1 MADLFLSPLKRCYEF
16 NQIIEN
22 IKDGKSPLHVHG
34 LVQSQKAHFS
44 AALFKYSGIKQGL
57 IIAHSDLEAKR
68 IYEDI
73 RFYAG
78 EAAAYMPCSDI
89 FFYSMEARDRNE
101 ESKRIDVL
109 RRLSKGEK
117 IIIVSS
123 IDNLMRKYV
132 PKSVFLDNIIEIN
145 SSSII
150 DVDSISR
157 SLAAMGYERESKVEG
172 IGQFSVRGGIIDIF
186 SPGFE
191 NPVRI
196 ELFGDEIDSMRS
208 FDAISQKSI
217 EKISSVTIA
226 PAREVIYKPSVGL
239 GTAGEIPE
247 TEGLSEELAGKMD
260 KLSQGIYFEGIENH
274 IDYIYDKPDT
284 LLDYMGAASLVLM
297 NEPERVLQRQ
307 RNYAS
312 EFAEIFVASLERGEA
327 SKEQG
332 DLLFGMDRIQECF
345 EDKRLLML
353 ATLPK
358 DVEGFEKAAAYSF
371 SAREVPSFGGKT
383 EMAAGEIKF
392 LKEKG
397 HSVLISIGSPDKAKG
412 LQEMLSA
419 HSIEA
424 MVTSNREYS
433 IRPSQIVISPGDI
446 SSGFS
451 YLDCAFTLI
460 TDTEIL
466 GAHKKSFQKKK
477 IRSKNARQIESFMEL
492 EIGDYVVHES
502 HGIGKYEGMKQLVV
516 GDVTKD
522 YLRIVYS
529 AGDSLYVPTDQFDKV
544 QKYIGGEGERV
555 RLSKLGTSEWNKA
568 KAKAQKAV
576 EEMAKELIELYARRE
591 GMKGYQFRDDTP
603 WQFEFENLFPHEE
616 TQDQKR
622 AIEEVKK
629 DMESD
634 GIMDR
639 LICGDVGYG
648 KTEVAIRA
656 VFKACMDSKQVAV
669 LVPTTILAQQHYN
682 TFRERF
688 EKFPIR
694 VEVLSRFKTGKEQS
708 HIADDIRRGLV
719 DVVIGTHRLLSDDIK
734 FKDLGLLVI
743 DEEQRFG
750 VKHKEK
756 IKSLKSSVDVLAMS
770 ATPIPRTLHMSLTG
784 IRDMSIIEEP
794 PEERHP
800 VLTFVV
806 EAKESII
813 ADAIEREISRGGQ
826 VFFVYNRVG
835 GIEDMAAKIKKL
847 VPSARIDL
855 GHGQM
860 NARQLENVM
869 MRFLQRETDVLVC
882 TTIIETG
889 MDIANANTMIV
900 FDADKMGLSQ
910 LYQLRGRVG
919 RSSRQGYAYLVYEKD
934 KMLTEISEKRLKAI
948 KEFTE
953 FGSGFKIAMRDL
965 EIRGAGNLLGSQQHG
980 HMSAIG
986 YDLYVKMLS
995 DAIRRLKGEEV
1006 RPEIDTEIEL
1016 KLNAYIP
1023 QDYIQDELSK
1033 IEIYKKIAS
1042 IESREEMY
1050 EVEEEIE
1057 DRFSDI
1063 PVPVRTL
1070 IMTAYVKSL
1079 GKRMGVKAIKHHN
1092 DKIYI
1097 EPYYM
1102 FKPKEEKEDYK
1113 LITEIAMVMEKMLQ

>member
-1 MADLFLSPLKRCYEF
+1 MADIFLSPLKRCYEF

-22 IKDGKSPLHVHG
+22 VKEGKSPVHVNG
-34 LVQSQKAHFS
+34 LVQSQKAHFG
-44 AALFKYSGIKQGL
+44 AGLFKYSGIKQGL
-57 IIAHSDLEAKR
+57 IITHSDLEAKK
-68 IYEDI
+68 IYEDM

-78 EAAAYMPCSDI
+78 EAAAFMPCSDI
-89 FFYSMEARDRNE
+89 FFYSLEARDRNE
-101 ESKRIDVL
+101 EAKRIDVL
-109 RRLSKGEK
+109 RRLAKGER
-117 IIIVSS
+117 IILISS

-132 PKSVFLDNIIEIN
+132 PKNIFFESLIEVN
-145 SSSII
+145 SN
-150 DVDSISR
+150 DTVDIEALSR
-157 SLAAMGYERESKVEG
+157 KLAALGYERESKVEG
-172 IGQFSVRGGIIDIF
+172 VGQFSIRGGIIDIF

-196 ELFGDEIDSMRS
+196 ELFGDEIDSMRT
-208 FDAISQKSI
+208 FDSLSQKSI
-217 EKISSVTIA
+217 ERVDSVTIA
-226 PAREVIYKPSVGL
+226 PAREVIYAPGFDPKLSANIHE
-239 GTAGEIPE
+239 TA
-247 TEGLSEELAGKMD
+247 GLSEELSGKME
-260 KLSQGIYFEGIENH
+260 KLSQRIYFEGIENH
-274 IDYIYDKPDT
+274 IDYIYERPST
-284 LLDYMGAASLVLM
+284 LLDYLGAESLVIM
-297 NEPERVLQRQ
+297 NEPERVLQRAK
-307 RNYAS
+307 NFAS
-312 EFAEIFVASLERGEA
+312 EFSEIFVASLERGEA
-327 SKEQG
+327 GSEQG
-332 DLLFGMDRIQECF
+332 NLLFAMDDIQERF
-345 EDKRLLML
+345 EGKTLLML

-358 DVEGFEKAAAYSF
+358 DVEGFNRASAYSF
-371 SAREVPSFGGKT
+371 SAREVPSFGGKL

-397 HSVLISIGSPDKAKG
+397 HSILISIGSPDKAKG
-412 LQEMLSA
+412 LQEMLSS
-419 HSIEA
+419 HSIECS
-424 MVTSNREYS
+424 VTSDRSYA
-433 IRPSQIVISPGDI
+433 IRPSQVVISPGDV
-446 SSGFS
+446 SAGFS
-451 YLDCAFTLI
+451 YLDCAFTLV

-466 GAHKKSFQKKK
+466 GAHKKTFQKKK
-477 IRSKNARQIESFMEL
+477 TRSKNARQIESFMEL

-529 AGDSLYVPTDQFDKV
+529 AGDTLYVPTDQLDKV

-555 RLSKLGTSEWNKA
+555 KLSKLGTSEWSKA

-576 EEMAKELIELYARRE
+576 EEMAKELIELYAKRE
-591 GMKGYQFRDDTP
+591 GMKGYQFGEDTP

-656 VFKACMDSKQVAV
+656 VFKACMESKQVVV

-694 VEVLSRFKTGKEQS
+694 VEVLSRFKTEKEQS
-708 HIADDIRRGLV
+708 RIADDIRRGLV

-756 IKSLKSSVDVLAMS
+756 IKSLKASVDVLAMS

-835 GIEDMAAKIKKL
+835 GIEDMAARIKKL

-860 NARQLENVM
+860 SARQLENVM

-919 RSSRQGYAYLVYEKD
+919 RSSRQGYAYFIYEKD

-995 DAIRRLKGEEV
+995 GAIRRLKGEEE
-1006 RPEIDTEIEL
+1006 RPEVDTEIEL

-1023 QDYIQDELSK
+1023 QDYIQDELAK

-1042 IESREEMY
+1042 IESKDEMY
-1050 EVEEEIE
+1050 EIEEEIE

-1063 PVPVRTL
+1063 PLPVRTL
-1070 IMTAYVKSL
+1070 IMTAYVKSMAQKL
-1079 GKRMGVKAIKHHN
+1079 GVKAIKHHKE
-1092 DKIYI
+1092 KIYI